1 MLRTAVFALAL
12 ALAAL
17 PAATAGAHTA
27 SPKGKGC
34 DRLDDAA
41 CLLPFPNDAFT
52 TPSASPSGRRLH
64 LTRSMMPRNAQGKPI
79 DPAPFK
85 TFDGFSPGSVILA
98 KVPGLDTPGALRR
111 TNPVGLRDLSRYSAK
126 NAPVIVFDTITR
138 KRVPIWV
145 EIDLNAKRPR
155 DRLLEIHPA
164 RNLAE
169 GHRFLVVLRNLRTS
183 HGRRIKARSRFAA
196 LRDGRRRTPRYQSI
210 FRALRRAHVRRNS
223 ALFLT

>member
-1 MLRTAVFALAL
+1 MMRIAVLAVPL
-12 ALAAL
+12 APLL
-17 PAATAGAHTA
+17 ATATASAHTA
-27 SPKGKGC
+27 SPKGRGC

-52 TPSASPSGRRLH
+52 TPSASPSGRRL
-64 LTRSMMPRNAQGKPI
+64 LYPRAITPPTGGGKPI
-79 DPAPFK
+79 DPVPFK

-98 KVPGLDTPGALRR
+98 KVPGLDTPAALRR

-145 EIDLNAKRPR
+145 EIDSNAKRPR

-164 RNLAE
+164 KNLAE
-169 GHRFLVVLRNLRTS
+169 
-183 HGRRIKARSRFAA
+183 
-196 LRDGRRRTPRYQSI
+196 
-210 FRALRRAHVRRNS
+210 
-223 ALFLT
+223 